1 MLSMA
6 MGGKGTFVVVSFGYF
21 FSSNFRICKTPGH
34 ARSRSPTNQAPPT
47 QGRLLLEEVRFCGVQ
62 VDALRVRSTAGMG
75 HPKPKGNQ
83 KYPQGKKH
91 SGETGRTSG
100 KPEVPQGNE
109 HHINKCS
116 NSCKE
121 ADSAKRETVSG
132 SKTCHRGTAAM
143 GKTGATGEQVP
154 QGQQRA
160 GMGGRAAG
168 REARG
173 SC

>member
-1 MLSMA
+1 MQNARPRALTLPDQPSSSTV
-6 MGGKGTFVVVSFGYF
+6 GKTA
-21 FSSNFRICKTPGH
+21 PGRGSLLWR
-34 ARSRSPTNQAPPT
+34 ASRCVAS
-47 QGRLLLEEVRFCGVQ
+47 
-62 VDALRVRSTAGMG
+62 STAGMD

-116 NSCKE
+116 NGNSCKE

-132 SKTCHRGTAAM
+132 SKTCHGGTAAM

>member
-1 MLSMA
+1 MQNARPRALTLPDQPSSSTV
-6 MGGKGTFVVVSFGYF
+6 GKTA
-21 FSSNFRICKTPGH
+21 PGRGSLLWR
-34 ARSRSPTNQAPPT
+34 ASRCVAS
-47 QGRLLLEEVRFCGVQ
+47 
-62 VDALRVRSTAGMG
+62 STAGN
-75 HPKPKGNQ
+75 KKS
-83 KYPQGKKH
+83 PQGKKH
-91 SGETGRTSG
+91 SRETGRTSG

-116 NSCKE
+116 NGNSCKE

-132 SKTCHRGTAAM
+132 SKTCHGGTAAM